1 MWVDI
6 KESLYN
12 LDHYYKIIKAIDECE
27 SYKHYCIYLYFK
39 NPKHEA
45 DFTIISFKNK
55 EERDCVFDRLH
66 GKIIE
71 SIIR

>member
-39 NPKHEA
+39 KPKHGI
-45 DFTIISFKNK
+45 DFTIVSFEDEKKRNK
-55 EERDCVFDRLH
+55 AFDNLH
-66 GKIIE
+66 NKIIE
-71 SIIR
+71 AIIR